1 MFISAREGEHRGNN
15 YIRSWRKVGTE
26 LCPRDQGCNKYKA
39 VVLVLYQQL
48 CLIKDTRIAN
58 VIVMGVFLIIIRY
71 LHCHTT
77 LQATHL
83 GHQLILR
90 TQALRDG
97 FKSIGFFQVLRT
109 YNRLENTKAHE
120 VVSLNPGR
128 IRINGRELD
137 SLLLPRVSTSFQRYY
152 AFQ

>member
-1 MFISAREGEHRGNN
+1 MFISAREGEHRGNH
-15 YIRSWRKVGTE
+15 IRSWRKAGTE
-26 LCPRDQGCNKYKA
+26 LCPRDQGCNKYNA
-39 VVLVLYQQL
+39 EVLVLYQQL

-58 VIVMGVFLIIIRY
+58 VIVMGVFLVIIRY

-90 TQALRDG
+90 TQALGDG

-109 YNRLENTKAHE
+109 HNTLEKTKAHE
-120 VVSLNPGR
+120 VVPLDPGR

-137 SLLLPRVSTSFQRYY
+137 SLLPQVSTSFQRYY
-152 AFQ
+152 ASQ